1 MQYRAIKSGNGT
13 SPTLDDE
20 VLVNYLGITLDG
32 TAFEET
38 YSAGKPATVKMNALE
53 PGLQAVLQRMD
64 VGAEW
69 EVYMP
74 AGPSPGSSTEPRH
87 APESR
92 QKIYLI
98 ELLQVIKDYGPG
110 LDRPSR

>member
-1 MQYRAIKSGNGT
+1 
-13 SPTLDDE
+13 
-20 VLVNYLGITLDG
+20 
-32 TAFEET
+32 
-38 YSAGKPATVKMNALE
+38 MNALE
-53 PGLQAVLQRMD
+53 PGLQTVLQRMD
-64 VGAEW
+64 VEAEW

-74 AGPSPGSSTEPRH
+74 AGPSPGSPTEPRN

-98 ELLQVIKDYGPG
+98 VPLQVIKDYGPG